1 MRSNPSP
8 ERLIRVRPHLTR
20 GRNSLSRSS
29 KRSAPTRSTRPTS
42 FKRVRCNWSRP
53 RARRPP
59 SRADAR
65 ALGEIHRAADKP
77 ELAEQAYLDA
87 VASAEHAVGPNDPAM
102 TSTLDSLANLYYY
115 RDEFDKVAPIYERI
129 LKISQIA
136 LAQAERQVA
145 VRSRNLADV
154 DERLKNHAAAE
165 PLYQEALA
173 AGERSGRTFRPEL
186 IQDTLAVAAF
196 YRSRGKYDEAA
207 ALAEHANHM
216 AEHTAGPNSM
226 DVALCLDSLAE
237 TRLAA
242 GKPTEAEPLGQRTLA
257 ISEKLAGPDSAD
269 LAPRLVTLAKIDA
282 ALQKNDE
289 AQTQFDRALAL
300 TEKNLGADS
309 PEMVA
314 LLGQYADLL
323 DSLGKR
329 SEANARRKQADLILH
344 PEVHEP
350 TPAE

>member
-1 MRSNPSP
+1 
-8 ERLIRVRPHLTR
+8 
-20 GRNSLSRSS
+20 
-29 KRSAPTRSTRPTS
+29 
-42 FKRVRCNWSRP
+42 
-53 RARRPP
+53 
-59 SRADAR
+59 
-65 ALGEIHRAADKP
+65 
-77 ELAEQAYLDA
+77 
-87 VASAEHAVGPNDPAM
+87 
-102 TSTLDSLANLYYY
+102 
-115 RDEFDKVAPIYERI
+115 
-129 LKISQIA
+129 
-136 LAQAERQVA
+136 
-145 VRSRNLADV
+145 
-154 DERLKNHAAAE
+154 
-165 PLYQEALA
+165 
-173 AGERSGRTFRPEL
+173 
-186 IQDTLAVAAF
+186 
-196 YRSRGKYDEAA
+196 
-207 ALAEHANHM
+207 M

-226 DVALCLDSLAE
+226 DVAALCLDSLAE

-242 GKPTEAEPLGQRTLA
+242 GKPTEAEPLGQHASA

-269 LAPRLVTLAKIDA
+269 LAPRLVTLAEIDA